1 MGSTPAFGSYIMK
14 SRLSRRIENQSRKN
28 LILTTLGII
37 VVITFLVKFGM
48 PLLINSTLLVI
59 NAKNEDNQ
67 EQTQNKTVSF
77 VSPPILD
84 PTFTATN
91 SANVTISGSAGT
103 NQQVKLY
110 LNGELID
117 TQTAKSDGRFSFT
130 DVKIIN
136 GENTI
141 KTKAVTKDNKISA
154 FSNTL
159 TIIFKNTP
167 PTLSIDSPSEGQSFS
182 KDDKYTSVSG
192 KTDPGV
198 KVTVND
204 LWAIVNTDGKFSYNF
219 PLQNGE
225 NKIKITAVDGAG
237 NKTEMEKKV
246 TYSP

>member
-1 MGSTPAFGSYIMK
+1 MK

-37 VVITFLVKFGM
+37 AVVAFLVKFGM
-48 PLLINSTLLVI
+48 PLFINSTLLVI
-59 NAKNEDNQ
+59 NAKNEDEQ

-77 VSPPILD
+77 IPPPILD

-91 SANVTISGSAGT
+91 SANVTISGSAGA

-110 LNGELID
+110 LSGELID
-117 TQTAKSDGRFSFT
+117 TQKAKSDGKFSFKN
-130 DVKIIN
+130 VRIIN

-141 KTKAVTKDNKISA
+141 KTKTVSKDNKQSE

-159 TIIFKNTP
+159 TVTLKTTL
-167 PTLSIDSPSEGQSFS
+167 PTLSLDSPSDGQSFS
-182 KDDKYTSVSG
+182 KDDKYANVSG

-198 KVTVND
+198 KVTITD
-204 LWAIVNTDGKFSYNF
+204 LWAIVDTDGKFSYNF

-225 NKIKITAVDGAG
+225 NKIKVTAVDEAG
-237 NKTEMEKKV
+237 NKTKMERKV